1 MNNIDILKN
10 HIYSLDLDIRTPSNG
25 RWTTPGRCFDQKNVP
40 ELISFAAECIN
51 KYTNEVSVEF
61 TNKDIENMEFYK
73 DLYQTYFGK
82 PPVEKTKNESDK
94 FIGQQTKLFT
104 AAKILIENSE
114 GRQYKYKVAN
124 KEILE
129 MLIANERNS
138 FDFLRLYLQKLLT
151 DSGIIYVFDE
161 YFDKQRKG
169 RLVSGD
175 YSILRDKY
183 SDYIISNTP
192 INKIFEPRRMVN
204 KITNIFALN
213 FGLRGQE
220 KGSPSKH
227 VITFQDLLYRRE
239 NSQDSGKRKGMSRDE
254 YRKILSNKNTNTAEK
269 NAKDDVKDYQ
279 GFISEY
285 NGESNALEAHHILPK
300 ADFPEFVSTRENL
313 IVLTPNQHRVDAHPN
328 SNFRKVD
335 PVFQIEYL
343 LKKLKNIEFDENENN
358 DFYNKVFF
366 VDMLNQLFTENFEF
380 TSSYSI
386 LEKFLTQRLSVL
398 KYS

>member
-1 MNNIDILKN
+1 
-10 HIYSLDLDIRTPSNG
+10 
-25 RWTTPGRCFDQKNVP
+25 
-40 ELISFAAECIN
+40 
-51 KYTNEVSVEF
+51 EF

-227 VITFQDLLYRRE
+227 VITFQDL
-239 NSQDSGKRKGMSRDE
+239 
-254 YRKILSNKNTNTAEK
+254 
-269 NAKDDVKDYQ
+269 
-279 GFISEY
+279 
-285 NGESNALEAHHILPK
+285 
-300 ADFPEFVSTRENL
+300 
-313 IVLTPNQHRVDAHPN
+313 
-328 SNFRKVD
+328 
-335 PVFQIEYL
+335 
-343 LKKLKNIEFDENENN
+343 
-358 DFYNKVFF
+358 
-366 VDMLNQLFTENFEF
+366 
-380 TSSYSI
+380 
-386 LEKFLTQRLSVL
+386 
-398 KYS
+398 